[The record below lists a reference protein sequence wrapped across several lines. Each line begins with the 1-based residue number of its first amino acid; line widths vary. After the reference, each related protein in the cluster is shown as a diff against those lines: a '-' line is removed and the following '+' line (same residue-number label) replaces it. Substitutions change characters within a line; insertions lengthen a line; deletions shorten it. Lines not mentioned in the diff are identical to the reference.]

1 MSEVVS
7 GKNLTTIVVDA
18 DELSALIVCLS
29 KVNQEA
35 DDCDRL
41 SMDLRDRLFTLFDAL
56 GIQRGGV

>member
-7 GKNLTTIVVDA
+7 GKNLTTIVVDE